1 MSLTEKLVEQF
12 PGAVVRKDLLH
23 RIKKG
28 TNVPSFVLEFL
39 LAKYCASDDE
49 DEIQAGLE
57 AVVETIQKNYVRP
70 DESNRAQSMVQQKGR
85 HKFIDKVHV
94 TYVEKEKTHWA
105 AMENFNSRRIQ
116 ISEKFYR
123 DNDRMLEG
131 GIWAEATVGHNDS
144 EDDDYAFYLEEL
156 RPIQLARFD
165 FDAFCEGRKAFSR
178 DEWMTV
184 ILRSVGLE
192 PEKMSLRLKLHFLS
206 RLIPL
211 VEPNYNFVE
220 LGPRGTGK
228 SYFFS
233 EFTPYGTLISG
244 GQTST
249 SVLFYN
255 NQRRR
260 VGIIGFWDVVA
271 FDEVAGIKIKDPAT
285 IQIMKDYM
293 ANGRFSRGT
302 EVIAS
307 ASLVFVGNIDDN
319 IDQVVRSP
327 KHDLFKPLPEAFDLA
342 LIHRFHHYLPGWEI
356 PPSGTA
362 MLTDDYGFITDYMS
376 EAFHHMF
383 KHTNRYGYVKNRIK
397 LGAAVVGRDETAVC
411 KTVAGFLKL
420 LHPSTEPTDEEFAEY
435 LEYALEGRR
444 RVKEQL
450 NKRKPDEEFAEIG
463 FSYFDPEGKEII
475 VECPESKGVAEMLA
489 PKRSTLDGTSS
500 VTQKAEPAPVPT
512 APPAKKEAAKA
523 DELPEKHFTIRYEAT
538 GHSYESIFGDYL
550 EGAKELIVEDPY
562 LRSKHQL
569 LNFNRFCELAIK
581 VGSVRRIKLVTG
593 ADDAYQEKEA
603 AEWFEN
609 LKKDL
614 EPYDIALLFS
624 FDPNLHDREIR
635 CDNGWTIKI
644 GRGLDIYLKPIENFT
659 GLGKD
664 SFDLRPCRETKVD
677 IFRSDNGDNPKT
689 DGN

>member
-1 MSLTEKLVEQF
+1 MSLTEKLIETY

-23 RIKKG
+23 RIKKS

-39 LAKYCASDDE
+39 LAKFCASDDE
-49 DEIQAGLE
+49 DEINAGLE
-57 AVVETIQKNYVRP
+57 AVIETIQTNYVRP
-70 DESNRAQSMVQQKGR
+70 DESNKAQSLVQQKGR

-94 TYVEKEKTHWA
+94 TYVEKEKKHWA

-131 GIWAEATVGHNDS
+131 GIWAEVTLGHNDNDE
-144 EDDDYAFYLEEL
+144 EDCAFYVEEL
-156 RPIQLARFD
+156 RPIQLARF
-165 FDAFCEGRKAFSR
+165 AFEEYTEGRNAFDR
-178 DEWMTV
+178 DEWMT
-184 ILRSVGLE
+184 IMLRSVGLE
-192 PEKMSLRLKLHFLS
+192 PEKMSKRLQFHFLS

-211 VEPNYNFVE
+211 VEANYNFVE

-271 FDEVAGIKIKDPAT
+271 FDEVAGIQIKDPGT
-285 IQIMKDYM
+285 VQIMKDYM

-307 ASLVFVGNIDDN
+307 ASLAFVGNIDDS

-327 KHDLFKPLPEAFDLA
+327 KHDLFKPLPDAFDLA

-356 PPSGTA
+356 PPNSSE
-362 MLTDDYGFITDYMS
+362 MLTDDYGFITDYVA

-383 KHTNRYGYVKNRIK
+383 KHSNRYAYVKNRLK
-397 LGAAVVGRDETAVC
+397 LGKAVVGRDETAVC

-420 LHPSTEPTDEEFAEY
+420 LHPGCDPTDEEFEEY

-450 NKRKPDEEFAEIG
+450 NKRKPDDEFADIE
-463 FSYFDPEGKEII
+463 FSYFNTQGVEKI
-475 VECPESKGVAEMLA
+475 VSCPESEGVVEVSNPERSQLEKAE
-489 PKRSTLDGTSS
+489 
-500 VTQKAEPAPVPT
+500 VTQAPPTTTAAIPAAEPA
-512 APPAKKEAAKA
+512 KEGGTG
-523 DELPEKHFTIRYEAT
+523 LPEKHFNIRYEAV
-538 GHSYESIFGDYL
+538 GYSYESIFGAYL
-550 EGAKELIVEDPY
+550 EGAKEIVVEDPY
-562 LRSKHQL
+562 IRTKHQL
-569 LNFNRFCELAIK
+569 LNFSRFCELAIK
-581 VGSVRRIKLVTG
+581 VGSIRKIKLITG
-593 ADDAYQEKEA
+593 TEDPYQEVEA
-603 AEWFEN
+603 EAWLKNLATDLIPHDIDLTFE
-609 LKKDL
+609 
-614 EPYDIALLFS
+614 
-624 FDPNLHDREIR
+624 FDPNIHDREMR
-635 CDNGWTIKI
+635 CDNGWIIKI
-644 GRGLDIYLKPIENFT
+644 GRGFDIYLKPEDNFT
-659 GLGKD
+659 GLGRHN
-664 SFDLRPCRETKVD
+664 FDLRPCRETKVD
-677 IFRSDNGDNPKT
+677 IFRSP
-689 DGN
+689 

>member
-1 MSLTEKLVEQF
+1 MTPTEKLIETY

-23 RIKKG
+23 RIKKS

-39 LAKYCASDDE
+39 LAKFCASDDE
-49 DEIQAGLE
+49 DEINAGLE

-70 DESNRAQSMVQQKGR
+70 DESNKAQSMVQQKGK

-123 DNDRMLEG
+123 SHDRMLEG
-131 GIWAEATVGHNDS
+131 GIWAEVTVAHNDND
-144 EDDDYAFYLEEL
+144 DDDYAFYIEEL

-165 FDAFCEGRKAFSR
+165 FNEFTEGRKNFDR
-178 DEWMTV
+178 DDWMTLM
-184 ILRSVGLE
+184 LRSVGLE
-192 PEKMSLRLKLHFLS
+192 PTKMSNRLKFHFLS

-211 VEPNYNFVE
+211 VEANYNFVE

-228 SYFFS
+228 SYFYS

-271 FDEVAGIKIKDPAT
+271 FDEVAGIKIKDAGT

-319 IDQVVRSP
+319 IGQLVRSP
-327 KHDLFKPLPEAFDLA
+327 THDLFKPLPEAFDLA
-342 LIHRFHHYLPGWEI
+342 LIHRFHNYLPGWEI
-356 PPSGTA
+356 PPSSSD
-362 MLTDDYGFITDYMS
+362 MLTSDYGFITDYVA

-383 KHTNRYGYVKNRIK
+383 KHGNRYAYVKNRLK
-397 LGAAVVGRDETAVC
+397 LGKAVVGRDETAVC
-411 KTVAGFLKL
+411 KTIAGFLKL
-420 LHPSTEPTDEEFAEY
+420 LHPGGEPSDEEFNEY

-450 NKRKPDEEFAEIG
+450 NKRKPDDEFADIE
-463 FSYFDPEGKEII
+463 FSYF
-475 VECPESKGVAEMLA
+475 CA
-489 PKRSTLDGTSS
+489 DGTEKIVTCAESS
-500 VTQKAEPAPVPT
+500 GVNEVMNPERSRLEETEETPV
-512 APPAKKEAAKA
+512 KKVSQVEQSPSSKRK
-523 DELPEKHFTIRYEAT
+523 DETDSVVLSEKHFTIRYEAI

-550 EGAKELIVEDPY
+550 EGAKAVVVEDPY
-562 LRSKHQL
+562 IRTRHQL
-569 LNFNRFCELAIK
+569 LNFSRFCELVIK
-581 VGSVRRIKLVTG
+581 AGSIRKIKLLTG
-593 ADDAYQEKEA
+593 SDDPYQEQEA
-603 AEWFEN
+603 DGWLTN
-609 LKKDL
+609 LAKDL
-614 EPYDIALLFS
+614 APHDIELEFA
-624 FDPNLHDREIR
+624 FDPNIHDREIR

-644 GRGLDIYLKPIENFT
+644 GRGFDIYLKPEDNFT
-659 GLGKD
+659 GLGRNN
-664 SFDLRPCRETKVD
+664 FDLRPCRETKVD
-677 IFRSDNGDNPKT
+677 IFKT
-689 DGN
+689 VEES

>member
-1 MSLTEKLVEQF
+1 MSLTVKLIETY
-12 PGAVVRKDLLH
+12 PGAVVRKELLH
-23 RIKKG
+23 RIKKS

-39 LAKYCASDDE
+39 LAKFCASDDE
-49 DEIQAGLE
+49 AEIQAGLE

-70 DESNRAQSMVQQKGR
+70 DESNKAQSLVQQKGR
-85 HKFIDKVHV
+85 HKFIDKIHV

-116 ISEKFYR
+116 IAERFYR

-131 GIWAEATVGHNDS
+131 GIWAEVTVGHNDNDE
-144 EDDDYAFYLEEL
+144 EDFAFYVEEL

-165 FDAFCEGRKAFSR
+165 FDDYCKGRQQFTR
-178 DEWMTV
+178 DEWMTI

-192 PEKMSLRLKLHFLS
+192 PSKMTKRLQFHFLS

-211 VEPNYNFVE
+211 AEANYNFVE

-271 FDEVAGIKIKDPAT
+271 FDEVAGIQIKDPGT
-285 IQIMKDYM
+285 VQIMKDYM

-307 ASLVFVGNIDDN
+307 ASLAFVGNIDDS

-327 KHDLFKPLPEAFDLA
+327 EHDLFKPLPAAFDLA
-342 LIHRFHHYLPGWEI
+342 VIHRFHNYLPGWEI
-356 PPSGTA
+356 PPNGSE
-362 MLTDDYGFITDYMS
+362 MLTSDYGFITDYMS

-383 KHTNRYGYVKNRIK
+383 KHTNRYTYVKNRLK
-397 LGAAVVGRDETAVC
+397 LGSAVVGRDETAVC
-411 KTVAGFLKL
+411 KTIAGFLKL
-420 LHPSTEPTDEEFAEY
+420 LHPGCEPTEDEFEEY
-435 LEYALEGRR
+435 LRYALEGRR

-450 NKRKPDEEFAEIG
+450 NKRKPDDEFAAIQ
-463 FSYFDPEGKEII
+463 FSYFDTQG
-475 VECPESKGVAEMLA
+475 VEQFVDCPESRGIVEMLA
-489 PKRSTLDGTSS
+489 PDRPKLDESDRKT
-500 VTQKAEPAPVPT
+500 VDARP
-512 APPAKKEAAKA
+512 EAAKA
-523 DELPEKHFTIRYEAT
+523 PPLPATGTNQLPEKHFTIRYEAT
-538 GHSYESIFGDYL
+538 GFSYQSIFGDYL
-550 EGAKELIVEDPY
+550 AGAKSVVVEDAY

-569 LNFNRFCELAIK
+569 LNFSRFCELAIK
-581 VGSVRRIKLVTG
+581 IGSIRKIKVVTG
-593 ADDAYQEKEA
+593 SDDPYQERDVDA
-603 AEWFEN
+603 WLAN
-609 LKKDL
+609 LAKDL
-614 EPYDIALLFS
+614 LPYDIQLEHE

-635 CDNGWTIKI
+635 TDNGWTIKI
-644 GRGLDIYLKPIENFT
+644 GRGLDIYIKPEENYT
-659 GLGKD
+659 GLSRND
-664 SFDLRPCRETKVD
+664 FDLRPCLETKVD
-677 IFRSDNGDNPKT
+677 IFQTKP
-689 DGN
+689 

>member
-1 MSLTEKLVEQF
+1 MTLTEKLNGTF

-39 LAKYCASDDE
+39 LAKFCASDDD

-70 DESNRAQSMVQQKGR
+70 DESNKAQSLVQQKGR

-131 GIWAEATVGHNDS
+131 GIWAEATIGHNDN
-144 EDDDYAFYLEEL
+144 EEDDYAFYIEEL

-165 FDAFCEGRKAFSR
+165 FDAYCKGRESFTR

-192 PEKMSLRLKLHFLS
+192 PAKMPRRLQFHFLS

-211 VEPNYNFVE
+211 VEANYNFVE

-271 FDEVAGIKIKDPAT
+271 FDEVAGIQIKDPGT
-285 IQIMKDYM
+285 VQIMKDYM

-307 ASLVFVGNIDDN
+307 ASLAFVGNIDDS
-319 IDQVVRSP
+319 IEQVVRSP
-327 KHDLFKPLPEAFDLA
+327 KHDLFKPLPDAFDLA
-342 LIHRFHHYLPGWEI
+342 VIHRFHNYLPGWEI
-356 PPSGTA
+356 PPNSSDL
-362 MLTDDYGFITDYMS
+362 LTGDYGFITDYLA

-383 KHTNRYGYVKNRIK
+383 KHTNRYTHVKNRVK
-397 LGAAVVGRDETAVC
+397 LGPAVVGRDETAVC

-420 LHPSTEPTDEEFAEY
+420 LHPGTDPSDEEFEEY
-435 LEYALEGRR
+435 LAYALEGRR

-450 NKRKPDEEFAEIG
+450 N
-463 FSYFDPEGKEII
+463 
-475 VECPESKGVAEMLA
+475 
-489 PKRSTLDGTSS
+489 
-500 VTQKAEPAPVPT
+500 
-512 APPAKKEAAKA
+512 
-523 DELPEKHFTIRYEAT
+523 
-538 GHSYESIFGDYL
+538 
-550 EGAKELIVEDPY
+550 
-562 LRSKHQL
+562 
-569 LNFNRFCELAIK
+569 
-581 VGSVRRIKLVTG
+581 
-593 ADDAYQEKEA
+593 
-603 AEWFEN
+603 
-609 LKKDL
+609 
-614 EPYDIALLFS
+614 
-624 FDPNLHDREIR
+624 
-635 CDNGWTIKI
+635 
-644 GRGLDIYLKPIENFT
+644 
-659 GLGKD
+659 
-664 SFDLRPCRETKVD
+664 
-677 IFRSDNGDNPKT
+677 
-689 DGN
+689 

>member
-1 MSLTEKLVEQF
+1 MSLTAKLIETY
-12 PGAVVRKDLLH
+12 PGAVVRKELLH
-23 RIKKG
+23 RIKKS

-39 LAKYCASDDE
+39 LAKFCASDDE
-49 DEIQAGLE
+49 AEIQAGLE

-70 DESNRAQSMVQQKGR
+70 DESNKAQSLVQQKGR

-116 ISEKFYR
+116 IAERFYR

-131 GIWAEATVGHNDS
+131 GIWAEVTVGHNDNDE
-144 EDDDYAFYLEEL
+144 EDFAFYVEEL

-165 FDAFCEGRKAFSR
+165 FDDYCKGRQQFTR
-178 DEWMTV
+178 DEWMTI

-192 PEKMSLRLKLHFLS
+192 PSKMTKRLQFHFLS

-211 VEPNYNFVE
+211 VEANYNFVE

-255 NQRRR
+255 NQRQR

-271 FDEVAGIKIKDPAT
+271 FDEVAGIQIKDPGT
-285 IQIMKDYM
+285 VQIMKDYM

-307 ASLVFVGNIDDN
+307 ASLAFVGNIDDS
-319 IDQVVRSP
+319 IEQVVRSP
-327 KHDLFKPLPEAFDLA
+327 EHDLFKPLPAAFDLA
-342 LIHRFHHYLPGWEI
+342 VIHRFHNYLPGWEI
-356 PPSGTA
+356 PPNGSE
-362 MLTDDYGFITDYMS
+362 MLTSDYGFITDYMS

-383 KHTNRYGYVKNRIK
+383 KHTNRYTYVKNRLK
-397 LGAAVVGRDETAVC
+397 LGSAVVGRDETAVC
-411 KTVAGFLKL
+411 KTIAGFLKL
-420 LHPSTEPTDEEFAEY
+420 LHPECDPTDEEFEEY
-435 LEYALEGRR
+435 LRYALEGRR

-450 NKRKPDEEFAEIG
+450 NKRKPDDEFAAIN
-463 FSYFDPEGKEII
+463 FSYFDKQG
-475 VECPESKGVAEMLA
+475 VEQFVDCPESRGIVEMLSPDRPKLGESDRLPVA
-489 PKRSTLDGTSS
+489 PR
-500 VTQKAEPAPVPT
+500 AEVVEVFTVQPT
-512 APPAKKEAAKA
+512 GKVQ
-523 DELPEKHFTIRYEAT
+523 LTEKHFTIRYEAT
-538 GHSYESIFGDYL
+538 GYSYQSIFGDYL
-550 EGAKELIVEDPY
+550 AGAKSVVVEDAY

-569 LNFNRFCELAIK
+569 LNLSRFCELAIK
-581 VGSVRRIKLVTG
+581 TGSIRKIKVVTG
-593 ADDAYQEKEA
+593 SDDPYQERDA
-603 AEWFEN
+603 DAWLTN
-609 LKKDL
+609 LAKDL
-614 EPYDIALLFS
+614 LPYDIHLEHE

-635 CDNGWTIKI
+635 TDNGWTIKI
-644 GRGLDIYLKPIENFT
+644 GRGLDIYIKPEENYT
-659 GLGKD
+659 GLSRND
-664 SFDLRPCRETKVD
+664 FDLRPCLETKVD
-677 IFRSDNGDNPKT
+677 IFQTKP
-689 DGN
+689 

>member
-1 MSLTEKLVEQF
+1 MSLSEKLHDNF

-39 LAKYCASDDE
+39 LAKFCASDDE
-49 DEIQAGLE
+49 DEIQAGLD
-57 AVVETIQKNYVRP
+57 AVVETIQENYVRP
-70 DESNRAQSMVQQKGR
+70 DESNRAQSLVQQKGR

-123 DNDRMLEG
+123 SNDRMLEG
-131 GIWAEATVGHNDS
+131 GIWAEVTVGHNDS
-144 EDDDYAFYLEEL
+144 EDDDYAFYVEEL

-165 FDAFCEGRKAFSR
+165 FEQYCEGRRAFTR

-192 PEKMSLRLKLHFLS
+192 PETMPKRLQLHFLS

-211 VEPNYNFVE
+211 AEANYNFVE

-260 VGIIGFWDVVA
+260 VGIIGFWDVIA

-285 IQIMKDYM
+285 VQIMKDYM

-307 ASLVFVGNIDDN
+307 ASLAFVGNIDDS

-342 LIHRFHHYLPGWEI
+342 VIHRFHHYLPGWEI
-356 PPSGTA
+356 PPNNSDL
-362 MLTDDYGFITDYMS
+362 LTDDYGFITDYMS

-383 KHTNRYGYVKNRIK
+383 KHVNRFTSVKSRAK
-397 LGAAVVGRDETAVC
+397 LGSAVVGRDETAVC

-420 LHPSTEPTDEEFAEY
+420 LHPDGDPTDEEFEEY

-450 NKRKPDEEFAEIG
+450 NKRKPDDEFAAIQ
-463 FSYFDPEGKEII
+463 FSYIDHTGRERP
-475 VECPESKGVAEMLA
+475 VECPESRGVAEMLEPERSVLDKAA
-489 PKRSTLDGTSS
+489 P
-500 VTQKAEPAPVPT
+500 AAT
-512 APPAKKEAAKA
+512 APESKPVQPTVNDHGPE
-523 DELPEKHFTIRYEAT
+523 EKHFTIRYGAT
-538 GHSYESIFGDYL
+538 GYGYETLFGEYL
-550 EGAKELIVEDPY
+550 AGAKSVVVEDPY
-562 LRSKHQL
+562 IRTRHQL
-569 LNFNRFCELAIK
+569 LNFSRFCELAIK
-581 VGSVRRIKLVTG
+581 IGSIREVKLVTG
-593 ADDAYQEKEA
+593 SDDPYQERDA
-603 AEWFEN
+603 DAWLAN
-609 LKKDL
+609 LATDL
-614 EPYDIALLFS
+614 APYDIKLVHE

-635 CDNGWTIKI
+635 CDNSWVIKI
-644 GRGLDIYLKPIENFT
+644 GRGLDLYLRPEDNFT
-659 GLGKD
+659 GLGRHN
-664 SFDLRPCRETKVD
+664 FDLRPCLETKVD
-677 IFRSDNGDNPKT
+677 VFRNP
-689 DGN
+689 DE

>member
-1 MSLTEKLVEQF
+1 MTLTEKLNQTF

-39 LAKYCASDDE
+39 LAKFCASDDD

-70 DESNRAQSMVQQKGR
+70 DESNKAQSLVQQKGR

-131 GIWAEATVGHNDS
+131 GIWAEATVAHNDS
-144 EDDDYAFYLEEL
+144 EEDDYAFYIEDL

-165 FDAFCEGRKAFSR
+165 FEEYCKGREAFTR

-192 PEKMSLRLKLHFLS
+192 PTKMSRRLQFHFLS
-206 RLIPL
+206 RLVPL
-211 VEPNYNFVE
+211 VEANYNFVE

-271 FDEVAGIKIKDPAT
+271 FDEVAGIQIKDPGT
-285 IQIMKDYM
+285 VQIMKDYM

-307 ASLVFVGNIDDN
+307 ASLAFVGNIDDS

-327 KHDLFKPLPEAFDLA
+327 KHDLFKPLPDAFDLA
-342 LIHRFHHYLPGWEI
+342 VIHRFHNYLPGWEI
-356 PPSGTA
+356 PPNSSDL
-362 MLTDDYGFITDYMS
+362 LTGDYGFITDYMA

-383 KHTNRYGYVKNRIK
+383 KHTNRYTYVKNRVK

-420 LHPSTEPTDEEFAEY
+420 LHPGGEPSDEEFEEY
-435 LEYALEGRR
+435 LAYALEGRR

-450 NKRKPDEEFAEIG
+450 NKRKPDDEFAAIE
-463 FSYFDPEGKEII
+463 FSYFDREGIERI
-475 VECPESKGVAEMLA
+475 VACPESRDVAEMQN
-489 PKRSTLDGTSS
+489 PERGTLDEVAATKRT
-500 VTQKAEPAPVPT
+500 VAVPPAPAVE
-512 APPAKKEAAKA
+512 APQNPEPVTTQLPG
-523 DELPEKHFTIRYEAT
+523 ELPEKHFTIRYEAT
-538 GHSYESIFGDYL
+538 GYSYERIFGDYL
-550 EGAKELIVEDPY
+550 EGASEIVVEDPY
-562 LRSKHQL
+562 LRTKHQL
-569 LNFNRFCELAIK
+569 LNFQRFCELAIR
-581 VGSVRRIKLVTG
+581 VGSIRKIRVITG
-593 ADDAYQEKEA
+593 SDDPVQERDADA
-603 AEWFEN
+603 WFEN
-609 LKKDL
+609 LAKDL
-614 EPYDIALLFS
+614 LAYDIDLKHEFE
-624 FDPNLHDREIR
+624 PNLHDREMR

-644 GRGLDIYLKPIENFT
+644 GRGFDIYLKPEDNFT
-659 GLGKD
+659 GLGRND
-664 SFDLRPCRETKVD
+664 FNLRPCRETKVD
-677 IFRSDNGDNPKT
+677 IFKA
-689 DGN
+689 

>member
-1 MSLTEKLVEQF
+1 MTLTEKLNETF

-39 LAKYCASDDE
+39 LAKFCASDDE
-49 DEIQAGLE
+49 DEIRAGQE
-57 AVVETIQKNYVRP
+57 AVMETIQTNYVRP
-70 DESNRAQSMVQQKGR
+70 DESNKAQSLVQQKGR
-85 HKFIDKVHV
+85 HKFIDKIHV

-123 DNDRMLEG
+123 DHDRMLEG

-144 EDDDYAFYLEEL
+144 EEDDYAFYIEEL

-165 FDAFCEGRKAFSR
+165 FGEYCKGRESFTR

-192 PEKMSLRLKLHFLS
+192 PTKMSRRLQFHFLS
-206 RLIPL
+206 RLVPL
-211 VEPNYNFVE
+211 VEANYNFVE

-271 FDEVAGIKIKDPAT
+271 FDEVAGIQIKDPGT
-285 IQIMKDYM
+285 VQIMKDYM

-307 ASLVFVGNIDDN
+307 ASLAFVGNIDDS
-319 IDQVVRSP
+319 IEQVVRSP

-342 LIHRFHHYLPGWEI
+342 VIHRFHNYLPGWEI
-356 PPSGTA
+356 PPNSSDLLTA
-362 MLTDDYGFITDYMS
+362 DYGFITDYLA

-383 KHTNRYGYVKNRIK
+383 KHTNRYTYVKNRAK

-420 LHPSTEPTDEEFAEY
+420 LHPGGEPSDEEFEEY
-435 LEYALEGRR
+435 LAYALEGRR

-450 NKRKPDEEFAEIG
+450 NKRKQDDEFAAIE
-463 FSYFDPEGKEII
+463 FSYFGVDGAEHA
-475 VECPESKGVAEMLA
+475 VSCPESRDVVEMQRPA
-489 PKRSTLDGTSS
+489 RGTLDGVAAATRE
-500 VTQKAEPAPVPT
+500 VAVPT
-512 APPAKKEAAKA
+512 PIPAELLPMTEGGS
-523 DELPEKHFTIRYEAT
+523 DRPTGELPEKHFTIRYEAI
-538 GHSYESIFGDYL
+538 GYSYERIFGDYL
-550 EGAKELIVEDPY
+550 EGAKEIVVEDPY
-562 LRSKHQL
+562 LRTKHQL
-569 LNFNRFCELAIK
+569 LNFQRFCELAIRA
-581 VGSVRRIKLVTG
+581 GSVRKIRVVTG
-593 ADDAYQEKEA
+593 SDDPVQERDADA
-603 AEWFEN
+603 WFEN
-609 LKKDL
+609 LAKDL
-614 EPYDIALLFS
+614 VPFDIELHHE

-635 CDNGWTIKI
+635 CDNGWIIKI
-644 GRGLDIYLKPIENFT
+644 GRGLDLYLKAEENFT
-659 GLGKD
+659 GLGRND
-664 SFDLRPCRETKVD
+664 FNLRPCRETKVD
-677 IFRSDNGDNPKT
+677 IFRAIHE
-689 DGN
+689 

>member
-1 MSLTEKLVEQF
+1 MSLTAKLIETY
-12 PGAVVRKDLLH
+12 PGAVVRKELLH
-23 RIKKG
+23 RIKKS

-39 LAKYCASDDE
+39 LAKFCASDDE
-49 DEIQAGLE
+49 AEIQAGLE

-70 DESNRAQSMVQQKGR
+70 DESNKAQSLVQQKGR
-85 HKFIDKVHV
+85 HKFIDKIHV

-116 ISEKFYR
+116 IAERFYR
-123 DNDRMLEG
+123 GYDRMLEG
-131 GIWAEATVGHNDS
+131 GIWAEVTVGHNDN
-144 EDDDYAFYLEEL
+144 DDDDFAFYIEEL

-165 FDAFCEGRKAFSR
+165 FDDYCLGRQKFTR
-178 DEWMTV
+178 DEWMTI

-192 PEKMSLRLKLHFLS
+192 PLKMATRLQFHFLS

-211 VEPNYNFVE
+211 AEANYNFVE

-271 FDEVAGIKIKDPAT
+271 FDEVAGIQIKDPGT
-285 IQIMKDYM
+285 VQIMKDYM

-307 ASLVFVGNIDDN
+307 ASLAFVGNIDDS

-327 KHDLFKPLPEAFDLA
+327 EHDLFKPLPAAFDLA
-342 LIHRFHHYLPGWEI
+342 VIHRFHNYLPGWEI
-356 PPSGTA
+356 PPNGSD
-362 MLTDDYGFITDYMS
+362 MLTSDYGFITDYMS

-383 KHTNRYGYVKNRIK
+383 KHTNRYSYVKNRLK
-397 LGAAVVGRDETAVC
+397 LGTAVVGRDETAVC
-411 KTVAGFLKL
+411 KTIAGFLKL
-420 LHPSTEPTDEEFAEY
+420 LHPGGEPTEDEFEEY
-435 LEYALEGRR
+435 LRYALEGRR

-450 NKRKPDEEFAEIG
+450 NKRKPDDEFAAIQ
-463 FSYFDPEGKEII
+463 FSYFDTQG
-475 VECPESKGVAEMLA
+475 VEQFVDCPESRGIVEMLA
-489 PKRSTLDGTSS
+489 PDRPKLDESDR
-500 VTQKAEPAPVPT
+500 KPVE
-512 APPAKKEAAKA
+512 ARAEAAKPPLPPSA
-523 DELPEKHFTIRYEAT
+523 GTDQLPEKHFTIRYAAT
-538 GHSYESIFGDYL
+538 GFSYQSIFGDYL
-550 EGAKELIVEDPY
+550 AGAKSVVVEDAY

-569 LNFNRFCELAIK
+569 LNFSRFCELAIK
-581 VGSVRRIKLVTG
+581 TGSIRKIKVVTG
-593 ADDAYQEKEA
+593 SDDPYQERDA
-603 AEWFEN
+603 DAWLSN
-609 LKKDL
+609 LAKDL
-614 EPYDIALLFS
+614 LPYDIQLEHE

-635 CDNGWTIKI
+635 TDNGWTIKI
-644 GRGLDIYLKPIENFT
+644 GRGLDIYIKPEENYT
-659 GLGKD
+659 GLSRND
-664 SFDLRPCRETKVD
+664 FDLRPCLETKVD
-677 IFRSDNGDNPKT
+677 IFQTKP
-689 DGN
+689 

>member
-1 MSLTEKLVEQF
+1 MSSLTEKLLKTY

-23 RIKKG
+23 GIKKS

-39 LAKYCASDDE
+39 LAKFCASDDP
-49 DEIQAGLE
+49 DEIQEGKE
-57 AVVETIQKNYVRP
+57 AVLETISQNYVRP
-70 DESNRAQSMVQQKGR
+70 DESNKAQSLVQQKGR

-131 GIWAEATVGHNDS
+131 GIWAEVTLGHNDNP
-144 EDDDYAFYLEEL
+144 EDDYAFYIEEL
-156 RPIQLARFD
+156 KPIQLARFD
-165 FDAFCEGRKAFSR
+165 YDKFCAGRTSFSR

-192 PEKMSLRLKLHFLS
+192 PTRMSKRLQFHFLC

-211 VEPNYNFVE
+211 VEANYNFVE

-271 FDEVAGIKIKDPAT
+271 FDEVAGIQIKDSGT
-285 IQIMKDYM
+285 VQIMKDYM

-327 KHDLFKPLPEAFDLA
+327 KHDLFKPLPDAFDLA
-342 LIHRFHHYLPGWEI
+342 VIHRFHTYLPGWEI
-356 PPSGTA
+356 PPNGSN
-362 MLTDDYGFITDYMS
+362 MLTADYGFITDYMS

-383 KHTNRYGYVKNRIK
+383 KSSNRYAYVKNRIK
-397 LGAAVVGRDETAVC
+397 LGKAVVGRDETAVC

-420 LHPSTEPTDEEFAEY
+420 LHPGGEPTDDEFDEY

-450 NKRKPDEEFAEIG
+450 NKRKPDDEFAAIE
-463 FSYFDPEGKEII
+463 FSYFDRHGIER
-475 VECPESKGVAEMLA
+475 VVTCPESRGVSETLTPARHTLEGNSPALSNTQTVSPSPA
-489 PKRSTLDGTSS
+489 PAAPPPSPSTLI
-500 VTQKAEPAPVPT
+500 
-512 APPAKKEAAKA
+512 
-523 DELPEKHFTIRYEAT
+523 EKHFTIRYEAI
-538 GHSYESIFGDYL
+538 GFSYQSIFGSYL
-550 EGAKELIVEDPY
+550 EGATSVVIEDPY
-562 LRSKHQL
+562 IRTKHQF
-569 LNFNRFCELAIK
+569 LNFIRFCELVVK
-581 VGSVRRIKLVTG
+581 NGSVRRLKLITG
-593 ADDAYQEKEA
+593 SDDPYQEREA
-603 AEWFEN
+603 DSWLSN
-609 LKKDL
+609 LAKDL
-614 EPYDIALLFS
+614 LT
-624 FDPNLHDREIR
+624 FDVELTFEFNSNLHDREIR
-635 CDNGWTIKI
+635 CDNGWIIKI
-644 GRGLDIYLKPIENFT
+644 GRGLDMYLRPEENFT
-659 GLGKD
+659 GLGRQD
-664 SFDLRPCRETKVD
+664 FDLRPCLETKVD
-677 IFRSDNGDNPKT
+677 IYRNTHD
-689 DGN
+689 

>member
-1 MSLTEKLVEQF
+1 MTLTDKLNETF

-39 LAKYCASDDE
+39 LAKFCASDDD
-49 DEIQAGLE
+49 DEIRAGLE

-70 DESNRAQSMVQQKGR
+70 DESNKAQSLVQQKGR

-94 TYVEKEKTHWA
+94 NYVEKEKTHWA

-144 EDDDYAFYLEEL
+144 EEDDYAFFIEEL

-165 FDAFCEGRKAFSR
+165 FEEYCKGRENFTR

-192 PEKMSLRLKLHFLS
+192 PAKMSRRLQFHFLS

-211 VEPNYNFVE
+211 VEANYNFVE

-255 NQRRR
+255 NQRHR

-271 FDEVAGIKIKDPAT
+271 FDEVAGIQIKDPGT
-285 IQIMKDYM
+285 VQIMKDYM

-307 ASLVFVGNIDDN
+307 ASLVFVGNIDDS
-319 IDQVVRSP
+319 IEQVVRSP
-327 KHDLFKPLPEAFDLA
+327 KHDLFKPLPDAFDLA
-342 LIHRFHHYLPGWEI
+342 VIHRFHNYLPGWEI
-356 PPSGTA
+356 PPNSSDL
-362 MLTDDYGFITDYMS
+362 LTEDYGFITDYMA

-383 KHTNRYGYVKNRIK
+383 KHTNRYTHVKNRVK
-397 LGAAVVGRDETAVC
+397 FGAAVVGRDETAVC
-411 KTVAGFLKL
+411 KTVAGLLKL
-420 LHPSTEPTDEEFAEY
+420 LHPGADPGDDEFEEY
-435 LEYALEGRR
+435 LAYALEGRR

-450 NKRKPDEEFAEIG
+450 NKRKPDDEFAAIE
-463 FSYFDPEGKEII
+463 FSYFDRDGIERF
-475 VECPESKGVAEMLA
+475 VDCPESRGVPEMQRPA
-489 PKRSTLDGTSS
+489 RGHLDG
-500 VTQKAEPAPVPT
+500 PT
-512 APPAKKEAAKA
+512 APVLAPVVAATPAEATTTAT
-523 DELPEKHFTIRYEAT
+523 ETPPPGLTEKHFTIRYEAT

-550 EGAKELIVEDPY
+550 TGATELVIEDPF
-562 LRSKHQL
+562 LRTKHQL
-569 LNFNRFCELAIK
+569 LNFQRFCELAIR
-581 VGSVRRIKLVTG
+581 VGSIRKIRVVTG
-593 ADDAYQEKEA
+593 SDDAPQERDA
-603 AEWFEN
+603 DAWFEN
-609 LKKDL
+609 LAKDL
-614 EPYDIALLFS
+614 VPYDIDLKHE
-624 FDPNLHDREIR
+624 FDANIHDREIR

-644 GRGLDIYLKPIENFT
+644 GRGLDIYLKAEENFT
-659 GLGKD
+659 GLGRND
-664 SFDLRPCRETKVD
+664 FHLRPCRETKVD
-677 IFRSDNGDNPKT
+677 IFRAVHE
-689 DGN
+689 

>member
-1 MSLTEKLVEQF
+1 MSSLTEKLLRTY

-23 RIKKG
+23 GIKKS

-39 LAKYCASDDE
+39 LAKFCASDDQ
-49 DEIQAGLE
+49 DEIQAGKE
-57 AVVETIQKNYVRP
+57 AVLETIQQNYVRP
-70 DESNRAQSMVQQKGR
+70 DEANKAQSMVQQKGR

-131 GIWAEATVGHNDS
+131 GIWAEATLGHNDN
-144 EDDDYAFYLEEL
+144 EEDDYAFYIEEL

-165 FDAFCEGRKAFSR
+165 FEKFCEGRNAFTR

-192 PEKMSLRLKLHFLS
+192 PTKMSKRLQFHFLC

-211 VEPNYNFVE
+211 VEANYNFVE

-271 FDEVAGIKIKDPAT
+271 FDEVAGIQIKDPGT
-285 IQIMKDYM
+285 VQIMKDYM

-342 LIHRFHHYLPGWEI
+342 VIHRFHTYLPGWEI
-356 PPSGTA
+356 PPNGSD

-383 KHTNRYGYVKNRIK
+383 KHSNRYAYVKNRMK
-397 LGAAVVGRDETAVC
+397 LGKAVVGRDETAVC

-420 LHPSTEPTDEEFAEY
+420 LHPGGDPSDEEFDEY

-450 NKRKPDEEFAEIG
+450 NKRKPDDEFSEID
-463 FSYFDPEGKEII
+463 FSYFDGDGTEKI
-475 VECPESKGVAEMLA
+475 VTCPESRGVTETQQPIRNNLEGTTPVHAAA
-489 PKRSTLDGTSS
+489 PVESS
-500 VTQKAEPAPVPT
+500 VPVQAEEPVP
-512 APPAKKEAAKA
+512 EGQ
-523 DELPEKHFTIRYEAT
+523 LPEKHFTIRYEAL
-538 GHSYESIFGDYL
+538 GYSYESIFGDYL
-550 EGAKELIVEDPY
+550 EGAKSVVIEDPY
-562 LRSKHQL
+562 IRSKHQL
-569 LNFNRFCELAIK
+569 LNFSRFCELVIK
-581 VGSVRRIKLVTG
+581 TGSIRKLKLLTG
-593 ADDAYQEKEA
+593 SDDPYQERDA
-603 AEWFEN
+603 DAWLTN
-609 LKKDL
+609 LAKDL
-614 EPYDIALLFS
+614 VPYDIELEVE

-635 CDNGWTIKI
+635 CDNGWIIKI
-644 GRGLDIYLKPIENFT
+644 GRGLDIYLRPEDNFT
-659 GLGKD
+659 GLGRNNY
-664 SFDLRPCRETKVD
+664 DLRPCLETKVD
-677 IFRSDNGDNPKT
+677 IYRSNHE
-689 DGN
+689 